1 MPGELGGLDVA
12 VDGAQV
18 LDDVCAMLSWFVRFP
33 SPEAADAATLFA
45 AATHAAA
52 QMQFAPRLRV
62 KSPQKRCGKSRL
74 LELLAELVH
83 GPLKTVNIS
92 AAALVRSIDPDSP
105 PTIVFDEADAVFG
118 KGLKGDEKAE
128 NLRGILNAG
137 FDRNQPYVRWDVTA
151 RQTENCPTF
160 AMAII
165 AGIGDLPDTIE
176 DRAVPLELTRKT
188 KDETCLRTG
197 PHGACPLVHK
207 FRRRRDVP
215 LIRPLRDRL
224 AAWVIPRAA
233 QIADAEPGMP
243 GGLSDRAED
252 VWEALIAVADLAG
265 GTWPQRARAAA
276 VKLMAEA
283 ETGGAVMQLG
293 IRLLADLRQVFT
305 ESGGADRIGTNDL
318 LVRLCGIEDSPW
330 RTLIH
335 GKPLDANRLADLL
348 RPFGIGS
355 AQMWTPPNVNT
366 RGYYEADLQDSWN
379 RFLPIQ
385 DGGSPAQ
392 AGGAARGARPLG
404 RRSEDFPPSGLAAE
418 GARPLGPQPSD
429 QGPSNLAGLA
439 GTPASASQPEHPGN
453 PGEHPGNPDGNA
465 QSQNLDWNALWL
477 MADHTAQI
485 PEEDQ

>member
-1 MPGELGGLDVA
+1 MADLLGGMDA
-12 VDGAQV
+12 TVDGAQV
-18 LDDVCAMLSWFVRFP
+18 LDEVCNMLRWFVKFP
-33 SPEAADAATLFA
+33 SDEAADAATLFA

-74 LELLAELVH
+74 LELLAELVRN
-83 GPLKTVNIS
+83 PLKTVNIS
-92 AAALVRSIDPDSP
+92 AAALVRSIDPDDP

-128 NLRGILNAG
+128 ALRGILNAG
-137 FDRNQPYVRWDVTA
+137 FDRNQPYTRWDVTTRA
-151 RQTENCPTF
+151 LENCPTF
-160 AMAII
+160 AMAVI
-165 AGIGDLPDTIE
+165 AGIGALPDTIE

-197 PHGACPLVHK
+197 LHGACTLVHK

-224 AAWVIPRAA
+224 AAWVLPRAA
-233 QIADAEPGMP
+233 AIADAEPGMP

-265 GTWPQRARAAA
+265 GTWPQRARTAA
-276 VKLMAEA
+276 VKLMAGAEA
-283 ETGGAVMQLG
+283 GGADRPLG
-293 IRLLADLRQVFT
+293 IRLLADLRQVFA
-305 ESGGADRIGTNDL
+305 ESGGVDHIGTTDL

-348 RPFGIGS
+348 RPFGVGS
-355 AQMWTPPNVNT
+355 VQIWTPPNTVT
-366 RGYYEADLQDSWN
+366 RGYYEASFQDAWN

-385 DGGSPAQ
+385 DGSLPAQ
-392 AGGAARGARPLG
+392 AGGVARDARPLD
-404 RRSEDFPPSGLAAE
+404 RRSGDFPPSGLAPPAARRL
-418 GARPLGPQPSD
+418 GAQPSD

-439 GTPASASQPEHPGN
+439 GTPTSASQQGHS
-453 PGEHPGNPDGNA
+453 GNPDGNA
-465 QSQNLDWNALWL
+465 QTQNLDWGAMYLK
-477 MADHTAQI
+477 ADHNAQI
-485 PEEDQ
+485 LPEDE